1 MAVIGSGGRTPID
14 REAEKQLTF
23 ATALALRSHVC
34 CVPITV
40 HAGTV
45 THTLLVM
52 ADASQ
57 TNQSISEVKGHKKNN
72 KNKKPS
78 TVWISTPM
86 LVRGVEMTVEAPRQS
101 HGESQKQ
108 DIISRPW

>member
-1 MAVIGSGGRTPID
+1 VAVIGSGGRTPID

-52 ADASQ
+52 GDASQ
-57 TNQSISEVKGHKKNN
+57 TNQSISGQRSEKIT
-72 KNKKPS
+72 KPS
-78 TVWISTPM
+78 TVWISTAM

-108 DIISRPW
+108 DII